1 MRNLTTTITT
11 PPIRRAFTLVELLV
25 VIGIIALLIGILLPT
40 LSRARAA
47 AKATVELSQLRQM
60 ETAHFMYSN
69 DNDLRFVQ
77 PGLAHGEHEEEHE
90 GGHDDGADDHDDEEE
105 ADEQGSWLVTLQPY
119 FEDEAVHR
127 SPVDRSPHWPG
138 GAPVVLDD
146 GDELFRRTSY
156 GINQFVT
163 KFNTDASGRPRYAKV
178 TQVPDA
184 TQTVHFLLLAYQGE
198 FAVADHPDVLE
209 WAEDGTDEAALALAA
224 EQIALDAHGGEPA
237 TWEATSAYSFLDGH
251 AELRTFRE
259 VWNGRVDR
267 AQGTPL
273 FVNAFDPETAGLVR

>member
-1 MRNLTTTITT
+1 MTLPLT
-11 PPIRRAFTLVELLV
+11 RRSGFTLVELLV

-60 ETAHFMYSN
+60 QTAHFMYSN
-69 DNDLRFVQ
+69 DNDFRFVQ
-77 PGLAHGEHEEEHE
+77 PGLSHGEH
-90 GGHDDGADDHDDEEE
+90 HDDDHDAHAFRDGDDDHGDEEAE
-105 ADEQGSWLVTLQPY
+105 EQGSWLVTLKPY

-138 GAPVVLDD
+138 GAPVVLDN

-163 KFNTDASGRPRYAKV
+163 KFNADTNGRPRYVRV
-178 TQVPDA
+178 TQVPNA
-184 TQTVHFLLLAYQGE
+184 TQTIHFLLLAYQGE

-209 WAEDGTDEAALALAA
+209 WAEDGTDEAALAAA
-224 EQIALDAHGGEPA
+224 AAQLALDAHGGKPG
-237 TWEATSAYSFLDGH
+237 TWEATTAYGFLDGH

-259 VWNGRVDR
+259 AWNGRVDR
-267 AQGTPL
+267 PSGPI
-273 FVNAFDPETAGLVR
+273 FVNAFDPETAPLTR